1 MEHHA
6 PARRGWSIML
16 LKIAV
21 MPNINKD
28 VGLKLTKKLCQ
39 YLIERGATILA
50 DVVFG
55 GTLENCELVHFE
67 EMLNLADII
76 IAVGGDG
83 TIIHSAK
90 HAAMFNKPVLGVNL
104 GRLGFIAEIESN
116 ELFYLD
122 KIISGDFSIENRMML
137 KVTVNEKNKSTTFY
151 ALNDAVI
158 SKGAIS
164 KIIDI
169 SLKCNG
175 KPVSSYRADGLIIA
189 TPTGSTAYSLSAG
202 GPVVDPKLESISVT
216 PISPHSLVSRT
227 VLFSQ
232 NSIIETMVSVPE
244 GGASY
249 LTIDGENNVELYNN
263 DIVTITKADIYAKLI
278 KIKDSAFYEVLY
290 DKLMERR
297 I

>member
-1 MEHHA
+1 M
-6 PARRGWSIML
+6 S

-28 VGLKLTKKLCQ
+28 IELKLTKKLCQ
-39 YLIERGATILA
+39 YLIDRGVTILA
-50 DVVFG
+50 DVVFLG
-55 GTLENCELVHFE
+55 ALENCKLVHFE

-90 HAAMFNKPVLGVNL
+90 HAALFNKPVLGINL
-104 GRLGFIAEIESN
+104 GRLGFIAELEADEFS
-116 ELFYLD
+116 YLD
-122 KIISGDFSIENRMML
+122 MVITGEYRIENRMIL
-137 KVTVNEKNKSTTFY
+137 KVIVGEKNKSTTFY

-164 KIIDI
+164 KIFDV
-169 SLKCNG
+169 SLKCND
-175 KPVSSYRADGLIIA
+175 KPVSSYRADGLIIS

-202 GPVVDPKLESISVT
+202 GPIIDPKIESISVT
-216 PISPHSLVSRT
+216 PICPHSLVSRT

-232 NSIIETMVSVPE
+232 NSVIETKVSIPE
-244 GGASY
+244 GGACY
-249 LTIDGENNVELYNN
+249 LTIDGENNVELNN
-263 DIVTITKADIYAKLI
+263 NEIVTVTKADIYAKLI
-278 KIKDSAFYEVLY
+278 KIKDTAFYEVLY

>member
-1 MEHHA
+1 
-6 PARRGWSIML
+6 ML
-16 LKIAV
+16 LAV
-21 MPNINKD
+21 MPNISKD
-28 VGLKLTKKLCQ
+28 PELELTKELCQ
-39 YLIERGATILA
+39 YLIDRGVTVLA
-50 DVVFG
+50 DATFSDILV
-55 GTLENCELVHFE
+55 NCKLMNLE
-67 EMLNLADII
+67 EMLGLADII

-104 GRLGFIAEIESN
+104 GRLGFIAEIEAHEISC
-116 ELFYLD
+116 LD
-122 KIISGDFSIENRMML
+122 RIISGDYNIENRMML
-137 KVTVNEKNKSTTFY
+137 KIIVNQKDKTSTFY

-169 SLKCNG
+169 SLKCNN

-189 TPTGSTAYSLSAG
+189 TPTGSTAYALSAG
-202 GPVVDPKLESISVT
+202 GPIVDPKLESISVT

-232 NSIIETMVSVPE
+232 NSTIETMVSIPVS
-244 GGASY
+244 GAAY

-263 DIVTITKADIYAKLI
+263 DIVTITKAEIYAKLI
-278 KIKDSAFYEVLY
+278 KIKDTAFYEVLY